1 MEHQCGD
8 IVFRRHLHPE
18 PGFEWRGGEITRLEA
33 FSDAVFAFAVTLL
46 VVSLEVPHTFQE
58 LLDVIRGFP
67 AFAICFSIL
76 LLVWYNHAKFFRRY
90 GFQDPLIQAVNGAL
104 LFVVLFYVYP
114 LKFLFTLL
122 VGLVTRGATLPH
134 AHAIENPIGS
144 ADVGTLMA
152 IYGLGYAAVF
162 GLFAL
167 MYALAYR
174 RRGSLELN
182 EIEAFRT
189 RHSLV
194 DHCVMMAFGLISTA
208 IALALPSNLAGLA
221 GWVYMFIGPYHTVAG
236 RVFRKKERSLQQSVA
251 REQSQH
257 TTRV

>member
-1 MEHQCGD
+1 MLRQ
-8 IVFRRHLHPE
+8 HLHPE

-67 AFAICFSIL
+67 AFAICFSML
-76 LLVWYNHAKFFRRY
+76 MLVWYNHAKFFRRY
-90 GFQDPLIQAVNGAL
+90 GLQGPLIQAVNGGL

-122 VGLVTRGATLPH
+122 VGMVTRGATLPH
-134 AHAIENPIGS
+134 AHPLHDPMGMS
-144 ADVGTLMA
+144 DVGTLMA
-152 IYGLGYAAVF
+152 IYGFGYAAVF

-174 RRGSLELN
+174 RRRQLELN
-182 EIEAFRT
+182 EVEILRT
-189 RHSLV
+189 HHSLV
-194 DHCVMMAFGLISTA
+194 DHCAMVGFGLASST
-208 IALALPSNLAGLA
+208 IALALPANLAGLA
-221 GWVYMFIGPYHTVAG
+221 GWLYMFIGPYYTIAG
-236 RVFRKKERSLQQSVA
+236 RMFGKRERALRERLKKPASKESA
-251 REQSQH
+251 GA
-257 TTRV
+257 

>member
-1 MEHQCGD
+1 MGED
-8 IVFRRHLHPE
+8 LFRQHLHPE

-46 VVSLEVPHTFQE
+46 VVSLEVPRTFQE

-67 AFAICFSIL
+67 AFAICFAML

-122 VGLVTRGATLPH
+122 VGLMTRGATMPH
-134 AHAIENPIGS
+134 AHPLNNPIGQS
-144 ADVGTLMA
+144 DVGTLMA
-152 IYGLGYAAVF
+152 IYGFGYAAVF

-167 MYALAYR
+167 MYGIAYR
-174 RRGSLELN
+174 RRERLELD
-182 EIEAFRT
+182 EVEVFRT

-194 DHCVMMAFGLISTA
+194 DHCVMTLFGLLSGV
-208 IALALPSNLAGLA
+208 LAMVLPANQAGLV
-221 GWVYMFIGPYHTVAG
+221 GWIYMFIGPYYTVAG
-236 RVFRKKERSLQQSVA
+236 NIFEKKERVV
-251 REQSQH
+251 RERLLK
-257 TTRV
+257 TRSKEAAGA

>member
-1 MEHQCGD
+1 MGTS
-8 IVFRRHLHPE
+8 VFRHRLHPE

-46 VVSLEVPHTFQE
+46 VVSLEVPHTFEE

-67 AFAICFSIL
+67 AFAICFAML

-90 GFQDPLIQAVNGAL
+90 GFQGPLIQAVNGAL

-134 AHAIENPIGS
+134 AHPLRDPMGQS
-144 ADVGTLMA
+144 DVGTLMT

-167 MYALAYR
+167 MYWLAYR
-174 RRGSLELN
+174 RRKELELSEV
-182 EIEAFRT
+182 EIFRT
-189 RHSLV
+189 RHSLL
-194 DHCVMMAFGLISTA
+194 DHCAMMSFGLISTVF
-208 IALALPSNLAGLA
+208 ALALPANQAGLA
-221 GWVYMFIGPYHTVAG
+221 GWVYVFIGPYFTVAG
-236 RVFRKKERSLQQSVA
+236 RIFGK
-251 REQSQH
+251 REKAL
-257 TTRV
+257 

>member
-1 MEHQCGD
+1 
-8 IVFRRHLHPE
+8 VFRHHLHPE

-46 VVSLEVPHTFQE
+46 VVSLEVPHTFEE

-67 AFAICFSIL
+67 AFAICFSML
-76 LLVWYNHAKFFRRY
+76 LLVWYNHAKYFRRY
-90 GFQDPLIQAVNGAL
+90 GFQGPLIQAVNGAL

-122 VGLVTRGATLPH
+122 VGLITRGATLPH
-134 AHAIENPIGS
+134 AHPLHDFMGQS
-144 ADVGTLMA
+144 DVGTLMA

-167 MYALAYR
+167 MYWLAYR
-174 RRGSLELN
+174 RRKELELS
-182 EIEAFRT
+182 EIEVIRT

-194 DHCVMMAFGLISTA
+194 DHCAMMSFGLISTA
-208 IALALPSNLAGLA
+208 LALAFPANLAGLA
-221 GWVYMFIGPYHTVAG
+221 GWVYMLIGPYYMIAG
-236 RVFRKKERSLQQSVA
+236 RMFAKREKLLRQRVEKPQSKEIA
-251 REQSQH
+251 NA
-257 TTRV
+257 

>member
-1 MEHQCGD
+1 M
-8 IVFRRHLHPE
+8 IVFRHYLHPE
-18 PGFEWRGGEITRLEA
+18 PGFDWRGGEITRLEA

-46 VVSLEVPHTFQE
+46 VVSLEVPHTFDE

-67 AFAICFSIL
+67 AFAICFSML

-90 GFQDPLIQAVNGAL
+90 GLQDPLIQAVNGAL

-134 AHAIENPIGS
+134 AHPLNNPIGQS
-144 ADVGTLMA
+144 DVGTLMA
-152 IYGLGYAAVF
+152 IYGFGYAAVF

-174 RRGSLELN
+174 RRERLELN
-182 EIEAFRT
+182 ELEIFRT
-189 RHSLV
+189 RHSLI
-194 DHCVMMAFGLISTA
+194 DHCVMTGFGLASSVL
-208 IALALPSNLAGLA
+208 ALALPANLAGLA
-221 GWVYMFIGPYHTVAG
+221 GWIYMFIGPYHTVAG
-236 RVFRKKERSLQQSVA
+236 RMFGKRERVLRERIQKAASKETAGS
-251 REQSQH
+251 
-257 TTRV
+257 

>member
-1 MEHQCGD
+1 M
-8 IVFRRHLHPE
+8 FRHHLHPE

-46 VVSLEVPHTFQE
+46 VVSLEVPHTFEE

-67 AFAICFSIL
+67 AFAICFSML
-76 LLVWYNHAKFFRRY
+76 LLVWYNHAKYFRRY
-90 GFQDPLIQAVNGAL
+90 GFQGPLIQAVNGAL

-122 VGLVTRGATLPH
+122 VGLITRGATLPH
-134 AHAIENPIGS
+134 AHPLHDFMGQS
-144 ADVGTLMA
+144 DVGTLMA

-167 MYALAYR
+167 MYWLAYR
-174 RRGSLELN
+174 RRKELELS
-182 EIEAFRT
+182 EIEVLRT

-194 DHCVMMAFGLISTA
+194 DHCAMMSFGLISTA
-208 IALALPSNLAGLA
+208 LALAFPANLAGLA
-221 GWVYMFIGPYHTVAG
+221 GWVYMLIGPYYMIAG
-236 RVFRKKERSLQQSVA
+236 RMFGKRENLLRQRVEKPQSKEIA
-251 REQSQH
+251 NA
-257 TTRV
+257 